1 MVSKM
6 VSIIVP
12 VYNIE
17 KYLDDCIDSILK
29 QVYQKIEVVLVDDGS
44 DDGSSEKCDEWK
56 KRDGRIKVIH
66 QNNQGL
72 SAARNAGIKEAE
84 GEYIL
89 FVDGDDVIHPQMV
102 ELLFD
107 TVIKHG
113 CKIAFCEYEK
123 FSDTTEIEKQRKER
137 QAAYHVEI
145 VSAEEYLIKL
155 LCYKVRD
162 VVWNGLYYRDIV
174 LQNKFIIGKRNEDVW
189 WKYLAIDA
197 ADEIASISNSL
208 YYYRQR
214 EESIMSTFCGLKA
227 FDDLE
232 GRYNRGVY
240 IADKYPALKTLA
252 LSEVI
257 AVCMNFYVYAHKYL
271 DGMEWIQGLNMINQ
285 YRSFANLGMFEVL
298 KETNMSR
305 MRKISV
311 ILSKISFHLASRLK
325 VLFVRIK
332 ETKNEGTN

>member
-66 QNNQGL
+66 QKNQGL

-89 FVDGDDVIHPQMV
+89 LVDGDDVIHPQMV
-102 ELLFD
+102 ELLLD
-107 TVIKHG
+107 IVIKHG

-137 QAAYHVEI
+137 QAAFHVEI
-145 VSAEEYLIKL
+145 VSSEEYLIKL

-162 VVWNGLYYRDIV
+162 VVWNGLYHRDIV

-214 EESIMSTFCGLKA
+214 EGSIMSTFCGLKV

-232 GRYNRGVY
+232 GRYYRAAY

-252 LSEVI
+252 FSEVI
-257 AVCMNFYVYAHKYL
+257 AACMNFYIYTQKYL
-271 DGMEWIQGLNMINQ
+271 SGKEQMQGFNMINI
-285 YRSFANLGMFEVL
+285 YRQFATLGVFEVL
-298 KETNMSR
+298 REKNMSR

-311 ILSKISFHLASRLK
+311 IIQKVSFRLACYLK
-325 VLFVRIK
+325 VIFAR
-332 ETKNEGTN
+332 